1 MKMYQHCN
9 KEQRLM
15 KTYKT
20 EIVLND
26 VQKEKFL
33 RTIGACRFVYNLFLQ
48 KNKELY
54 EKNKDT
60 DLPKYMDNFE
70 FSKWLNNDFV
80 KNNPEYS
87 WIKEV
92 SSKSIRHTIDN
103 SNVAFRKFFKHE
115 SKFPRFK
122 KRDKNECSMYFVK
135 TDAKAKIK
143 CERHRIKI
151 PTLGWCKLKEFG
163 FIPINKTI
171 KSGAITKQA
180 GRFYVSVLVDENVE
194 GKPHNKND
202 GLGIDLGVKDFAI
215 LSDGTKYK
223 TLKQKKLNKRLLR
236 EQKALSRKYEAKK
249 KNKKEEATYKNIDKQ
264 KLRVQK
270 IYQRIANVRNDYQNK
285 VIAEIIKRE
294 PSFITIE
301 DLNVRGMMKNR
312 HLSKAIANQG
322 FAQFVS
328 KLKYKC
334 YLNGIELR
342 QVDRFYPSSKT
353 CCLCGQIKSDLKLS
367 DRVYRCDC
375 GNIIDRDYNAS
386 INLKNAREYKVI
398 A

>member
-1 MKMYQHCN
+1 M
-9 KEQRLM
+9 R
-15 KTYKT
+15 TYKT
-20 EIVLND
+20 EIILNSE
-26 VQKEKFL
+26 QEEKFL
-33 RTIGACRFVYNLFLQ
+33 RTIGTCRFVYNLFLQ

-60 DLPKYMDNFE
+60 DSPKYMDNYE
-70 FSKWLNNDFV
+70 FSKWLNNEFIP
-80 KNNPEYS
+80 NNPECS

-92 SSKSIRHTIDN
+92 SSKSIRHAIDN
-103 SNVAFRKFFKHE
+103 SNIAFRRFFKHE

-122 KRDKNECSMYFVK
+122 KRDRNECGMYFVR
-135 TDAKAKIK
+135 TNRNTKIK

-163 FIPINKTI
+163 FIPTNKPI
-171 KSGAITKQA
+171 KSGTITKQA
-180 GRFYVSVLVDENVE
+180 GRFYVSVLVDEEVE
-194 GKPHNKND
+194 IKQHNKGD
-202 GLGIDLGVKDFAI
+202 GLGIDLGVKDFAV

-223 TLKQKKLNKRLLR
+223 TLKQNKLTKRLLR
-236 EQKALSRKYEAKK
+236 EQKTLSRKYEAKK
-249 KNKKEEATYKNIDKQ
+249 QNKKEDATYKNIDKQ
-264 KLRVQK
+264 KLRVQRLH
-270 IYQRIANVRNDYQNK
+270 QRIANVRSDYQNK
-285 VIAEIIKRE
+285 IIAEIIRRE

-322 FAQFVS
+322 FSQFVN

-342 QVDRFYPSSKT
+342 QVDRFYASSKI
-353 CCLCGQIKSDLKLS
+353 CCVCGQIKSDLKLS

>member
-1 MKMYQHCN
+1 
-9 KEQRLM
+9 M

-26 VQKEKFL
+26 EQKEKFL
-33 RTIGACRFVYNLFLQ
+33 RTIGACRFVYNLFVQ

-60 DLPKYMDNFE
+60 NLPKYMDNFE
-70 FSKWLNNDFV
+70 FSKWLNNSFV

-92 SSKSIRHTIDN
+92 SSKSIRHTIDD
-103 SNVAFRKFFKHE
+103 SNVAFRKFFRHE
-115 SKFPRFK
+115 NKFPQFK
-122 KRDKNECSMYFVK
+122 KRDKNECGMYFVRESK
-135 TDAKAKIK
+135 NKNIK
-143 CERHRIKI
+143 CNRHRIKI

-163 FIPINKTI
+163 FIPTNKIIT
-171 KSGAITKQA
+171 SGTITKQA
-180 GRFYVSVLVDENVE
+180 GRFYVSVLVDEYVE
-194 GKPHNKND
+194 VKSRNKND
-202 GLGIDLGVKDFAI
+202 GLGIDLGVKDLVI

-223 TLKQKKLNKRLLR
+223 TLKQQKLNKRLLR
-236 EQKALSRKYEAKK
+236 EQKALSRKYETKK
-249 KNKKEEATYKNIDKQ
+249 TNNTEEATYKNIDKQ

-270 IYQRIANVRNDYQNK
+270 IYQRIANTRTDYQNK
-285 VIAEIIKRE
+285 IIAEIIKRE

-312 HLSKAIANQG
+312 YLSRAIANQG
-322 FAQFVS
+322 FFQFIS
-328 KLKYKC
+328 KLKHKC

-342 QVDRFYPSSKT
+342 QVDRFYPSSKI
-353 CCLCGQIKSDLKLS
+353 CCLCGQIKTDLKLS

-386 INLKNAREYKVI
+386 INLKNAGEYKVI

>member
-1 MKMYQHCN
+1 
-9 KEQRLM
+9 M

-20 EIVLND
+20 EIVLNFE
-26 VQKEKFL
+26 QKEKFIK
-33 RTIGACRFVYNLFLQ
+33 TIGTCRFIYNLFLQ

-60 DLPKYMDNFE
+60 DLPKYMNNYE
-70 FSKWLNNDFV
+70 FSKWLNNDFIP
-80 KNNPEYS
+80 NNPNFS

-92 SSKSIRHTIDN
+92 SSKSVRHTIDN
-103 SNVAFRKFFKHE
+103 SNIAFMRFFKGK

-122 KRDKNECSMYFVK
+122 KKDKNDCGMYFVK
-135 TDAKAKIK
+135 TDAKTVIR
-143 CERHRIKI
+143 CDRHRIKI

-163 FIPINKTI
+163 YIPTNKII
-171 KSGAITKQA
+171 KSGTITKLA
-180 GRFYVSVLVDENVE
+180 GRFYVSVLVDEEVKIQE
-194 GKPHNKND
+194 HNKND

-215 LSDGTKYK
+215 LSDNTKYK

-236 EQKALSRKYEAKK
+236 EQRKLSRKYEAKK
-249 KNKKEEATYKNIDKQ
+249 KNKKEGKTYKNIAKQ
-264 KLRVQK
+264 KLRVQR
-270 IYQRIANVRNDYQNK
+270 IHQRIANARNDYQNK
-285 VIAEIIKRE
+285 VITEIIKRE

-312 HLSKAIANQG
+312 HLVKAIANQG
-322 FAQFVS
+322 FNQFIN

-342 QVDRFYPSSKT
+342 QVDRFYASSKI
-353 CCLCGQIKSDLKLS
+353 CCLCGLVKKDLKLS
-367 DRVYRCDC
+367 DRVYKCDC

>member
-1 MKMYQHCN
+1 
-9 KEQRLM
+9 M

-20 EIVLND
+20 EIVLSD
-26 VQKEKFL
+26 EQKERFL
-33 RTIGACRFVYNLFLQ
+33 RTIGTCRFVYNLFLQ
-48 KNKELY
+48 TNKELY

-60 DLPKYMDNFE
+60 DLPKYMNNFE
-70 FSKWLNNDFV
+70 FSKWINNIFI

-92 SSKSIRHTIDN
+92 SSKSIRRTIDN
-103 SNVAFRKFFKHE
+103 ANVAYTRFFKHQ

-122 KRDKNECSMYFVK
+122 KRDKNECRMYFVK
-135 TDAKAKIK
+135 TDAKAKIRY
-143 CERHRIKI
+143 ERHRIKI

-163 FIPINKTI
+163 FIPTNKII
-171 KSGAITKQA
+171 KSGTITKQA
-180 GRFYVSVLVDENVE
+180 GRFYVSVRVE
-194 GKPHNKND
+194 EDIEIRQRNKND
-202 GLGIDLGVKDFAI
+202 GLGIDLGVKNFAV
-215 LSDGTKYK
+215 LSDGARYK
-223 TLKQKKLNKRLLR
+223 TLKQQKLNKRLVR
-236 EQKALSRKYEAKK
+236 EQKALSRKYKAKK
-249 KNKKEEATYKNIDKQ
+249 KNKKEGATHKNIEKQ

-270 IYQRIANVRNDYQNK
+270 IYQRIANTRHDYQNK

-312 HLSKAIANQG
+312 HLSRAIANQG
-322 FAQFVS
+322 FSQFVS

-353 CCLCGQIKSDLKLS
+353 CCLCGQIKNDLKLS

>member
-1 MKMYQHCN
+1 
-9 KEQRLM
+9 M

-20 EIVLND
+20 EIVLSD
-26 VQKEKFL
+26 KQKERFL
-33 RTIGACRFVYNLFLQ
+33 RTIGTCRFVYNLFLQ
-48 KNKELY
+48 TNKELY

-60 DLPKYMDNFE
+60 DLPKYMNNFE
-70 FSKWLNNDFV
+70 FSKWLNNIFI

-92 SSKSIRHTIDN
+92 SSKSIRCTIDN
-103 SNVAFRKFFKHE
+103 ANVAYTRFFKHQ

-122 KRDKNECSMYFVK
+122 KRDKNECRMYFVK
-135 TDAKAKIK
+135 TDAKAKIRY
-143 CERHRIKI
+143 ERHRIKI

-163 FIPINKTI
+163 FIPTNKII
-171 KSGAITKQA
+171 KSGTITKQA
-180 GRFYVSVLVDENVE
+180 GRFYVSVRVE
-194 GKPHNKND
+194 EDIEIRQRNKND
-202 GLGIDLGVKDFAI
+202 GLGIDLGVKNFAV
-215 LSDGTKYK
+215 LSDGARYK
-223 TLKQKKLNKRLLR
+223 TLKQQKLNKRLVR
-236 EQKALSRKYEAKK
+236 EQKALSRKYKAKK
-249 KNKKEEATYKNIDKQ
+249 KNKKEGATHKNIEKQ

-270 IYQRIANVRNDYQNK
+270 IYQRIANTRHDYQNK

-312 HLSKAIANQG
+312 HLSRAIANQG
-322 FAQFVS
+322 FSQFVS

-342 QVDRFYPSSKT
+342 QVDRFYPSSKI
-353 CCLCGQIKSDLKLS
+353 CCLCGQIKTDLKLS
-367 DRVYRCDC
+367 ERVYRCDC
-375 GNIIDRDYNAS
+375 GNTIDRDYNAS
-386 INLKNAREYKVI
+386 INLKNAGEYKVI

>member
-1 MKMYQHCN
+1 
-9 KEQRLM
+9 M

-20 EIVLND
+20 EIVLSD
-26 VQKEKFL
+26 EQKERFL
-33 RTIGACRFVYNLFLQ
+33 RTIGTCRFVYNLFLQ

-60 DLPKYMDNFE
+60 DLPKYMNNFE
-70 FSKWLNNDFV
+70 FSKWINNVFI

-92 SSKSIRHTIDN
+92 SSKSIRRTIDN
-103 SNVAFRKFFKHE
+103 ANVAYTRFFKHQ

-122 KRDKNECSMYFVK
+122 KRDKNECRMYFVK
-135 TDAKAKIK
+135 TDAKAKIRY
-143 CERHRIKI
+143 ERHRIKI

-163 FIPINKTI
+163 FIPTNKII
-171 KSGAITKQA
+171 KSGTITKQA
-180 GRFYVSVLVDENVE
+180 GRFYVSVRVE
-194 GKPHNKND
+194 EDIEIKQRNKND
-202 GLGIDLGVKDFAI
+202 GLGIDLGVKNFAV
-215 LSDGTKYK
+215 LSDGARYK
-223 TLKQKKLNKRLLR
+223 TLKQQKLNKRLVR
-236 EQKALSRKYEAKK
+236 EQKALSRKYKAKK
-249 KNKKEEATYKNIDKQ
+249 KTKKEGATHKNIEKQ

-270 IYQRIANVRNDYQNK
+270 IYQRISNTRNDYQNK
-285 VIAEIIKRE
+285 IIAEIIKRE

-312 HLSKAIANQG
+312 HLSRAIANQG
-322 FAQFVS
+322 FSQFVS

-353 CCLCGQIKSDLKLS
+353 CCLCGQIKTDLKLS

-386 INLKNAREYKVI
+386 INLKNAEEYKVI

>member
-1 MKMYQHCN
+1 
-9 KEQRLM
+9 M

-20 EIVLND
+20 EIILND
-26 VQKEKFL
+26 EQKGRFL
-33 RTIGACRFVYNLFLQ
+33 QTIGTCRFVYNLFLQ

-60 DLPKYMDNFE
+60 DLPKYINNFE
-70 FSKWLNNDFV
+70 FNKWVNNIFI
-80 KNNPEYS
+80 KNNPEYF

-92 SSKSIRHTIDN
+92 STKSVRRAIDN
-103 SNVAFRKFFKHE
+103 ANVAYKKFFKHE
-115 SKFPRFK
+115 SEFPRFK
-122 KRDKNECSMYFVK
+122 KRGKNDCNMYFVK

-151 PTLGWCKLKEFG
+151 PTLGWCKLKEYG
-163 FIPINKTI
+163 FIPTNKVI
-171 KSGAITKQA
+171 KSGTITQQA
-180 GRFYVSVLVDENVE
+180 GRFYVSVLVDEDIEV
-194 GKPHNKND
+194 KRYNKND
-202 GLGIDLGVKDFAI
+202 GLGIDLGVKTFAV
-215 LSDGTKYK
+215 LSDGTKYQ
-223 TLKQKKLNKRLLR
+223 TLKQQKLNKRLLR
-236 EQKALSRKYEAKK
+236 EQKTLSKKYEAKK
-249 KNKKEEATYKNIDKQ
+249 KNNKEGATCKNIDKQ

-270 IYQRIANVRNDYQNK
+270 LHQRITNTRNDYQNK

-386 INLKNAREYKVI
+386 INLKNARKYKII

>member
-1 MKMYQHCN
+1 
-9 KEQRLM
+9 M

-26 VQKEKFL
+26 EQTEKFL
-33 RTIGACRFVYNLFLQ
+33 RTIGTCRFVYNLFLQ

-54 EKNKDT
+54 EQNKDT

-80 KNNPEYS
+80 TNNPEYS

-103 SNVAFRKFFKHE
+103 ANVAYKRFFKHE
-115 SKFPRFK
+115 SNFPRFK
-122 KRDKNECSMYFVK
+122 KRGKNDCSMCFVK
-135 TDAKAKIK
+135 TDAKTKIQ

-163 FIPINKTI
+163 FIPINKII
-171 KSGAITKQA
+171 KSGTITKHA
-180 GRFYVSVLVDENVE
+180 GRFYISVLVDENLE
-194 GKPHNKND
+194 IRQRNNQND

-215 LSDGTKYK
+215 LSDGTKYQ
-223 TLKQKKLNKRLLR
+223 TLKQKKLDKRLLR
-236 EQKALSRKYEAKK
+236 EQKALSRKYKAKK
-249 KNKKEEATYKNIDKQ
+249 KNHKEGATHKNIDKQ

-270 IYQRIANVRNDYQNK
+270 IHQRIANTRNDYQNK
-285 VIAEIIKRE
+285 IIAEIIKRE

-312 HLSKAIANQG
+312 HLSRAIANQG
-322 FAQFVS
+322 FSQFVS

-342 QVDRFYPSSKT
+342 QVGRFYPSSKT
-353 CCLCGQIKSDLKLS
+353 CCLCGQIKNDLKLS

-375 GNIIDRDYNAS
+375 GNRIDRDYNAS

>member
-1 MKMYQHCN
+1 
-9 KEQRLM
+9 M

-20 EIVLND
+20 EIVLNFE
-26 VQKEKFL
+26 QKEKFIK
-33 RTIGACRFVYNLFLQ
+33 TIGTCRFIYNLFLQ

-60 DLPKYMDNFE
+60 DLPKYMNNYE
-70 FSKWLNNDFV
+70 FSKWLNNDFIP
-80 KNNPEYS
+80 NNPNFS

-92 SSKSIRHTIDN
+92 SSKSVRHTIDN
-103 SNVAFRKFFKHE
+103 SNIAFMRFFKGK

-122 KRDKNECSMYFVK
+122 KKDKNDCGMYFVK
-135 TDAKAKIK
+135 TDAKTVIR
-143 CERHRIKI
+143 CDRHRIKI

-163 FIPINKTI
+163 YIPTNKII
-171 KSGAITKQA
+171 KSGTITKLA
-180 GRFYVSVLVDENVE
+180 GRFYVSVFVDEEVKIQE
-194 GKPHNKND
+194 HNKND

-215 LSDGTKYK
+215 LSDNTKYK

-236 EQKALSRKYEAKK
+236 EQRKLSRKYEAKK
-249 KNKKEEATYKNIDKQ
+249 KNKKEGKTYKNIAKQ
-264 KLRVQK
+264 KLRVQR
-270 IYQRIANVRNDYQNK
+270 IHQRIANARNDYQNK
-285 VIAEIIKRE
+285 VITEIIKRE

-312 HLSKAIANQG
+312 HLVKAIANQG
-322 FAQFVS
+322 FNQFIN

-342 QVDRFYPSSKT
+342 QVDRFYASSKI
-353 CCLCGQIKSDLKLS
+353 CCLCGLVKKDLKLS
-367 DRVYRCDC
+367 DRVYKCDC

>member
-1 MKMYQHCN
+1 M
-9 KEQRLM
+9 R
-15 KTYKT
+15 TYKT
-20 EIVLND
+20 EIILNSE
-26 VQKEKFL
+26 QKEKFIK
-33 RTIGACRFVYNLFLQ
+33 TIGTCRFIYNLFLQ

-60 DLPKYMDNFE
+60 DLPKYMNNYE

-80 KNNPEYS
+80 PNNPTFS

-103 SNVAFRKFFKHE
+103 SNIAFRKFFKHE
-115 SKFPRFK
+115 SKFPKFK
-122 KRDKNECSMYFVK
+122 KKNKNECGMYFVK
-135 TDAKAKIK
+135 TDAKTTIK
-143 CERHRIKI
+143 CNRHRIKI

-163 FIPINKTI
+163 YIPTNKII
-171 KSGAITKQA
+171 KSGTITKQA
-180 GRFYVSVLVDENVE
+180 GRFYVSVLVDEKIKTQE
-194 GKPHNKND
+194 HNKSE

-215 LSDGTKYK
+215 LSDNTKYK

-236 EQKALSRKYEAKK
+236 EQRKLSRKYEAKK
-249 KNKKEEATYKNIDKQ
+249 KKKNKKEEHTNYKNIEKQ

-270 IYQRIANVRNDYQNK
+270 IHQRISNTRNDYQNK
-285 VIAEIIKRE
+285 IICEIIKRE

-322 FAQFVS
+322 FNQFIN
-328 KLKYKC
+328 KLTYKC
-334 YLNGIELR
+334 ILNGIELR
-342 QVDRFYPSSKT
+342 QVDRFYASSKI
-353 CCLCGQIKSDLKLS
+353 CCKCGMIKKDLKLR
-367 DRVYRCDC
+367 DRVYKCDC

-386 INLKNAREYKVI
+386 INLKNAKKYKVI

>member
-1 MKMYQHCN
+1 
-9 KEQRLM
+9 M

-20 EIVLND
+20 EIVLSD
-26 VQKEKFL
+26 EQKERFL
-33 RTIGACRFVYNLFLQ
+33 RTIGTCRFVYNLFLQ
-48 KNKELY
+48 TNKELY

-60 DLPKYMDNFE
+60 DLPKYMNNFE
-70 FSKWLNNDFV
+70 FSKWINNVFI

-92 SSKSIRHTIDN
+92 SSKSIRRTIDN
-103 SNVAFRKFFKHE
+103 ANVAYTRFFKHQ

-122 KRDKNECSMYFVK
+122 KRDKNECRMYFVK
-135 TDAKAKIK
+135 TDAKAKIRY
-143 CERHRIKI
+143 ERHRIKI

-163 FIPINKTI
+163 FIPTNKII
-171 KSGAITKQA
+171 KSGTIIKQA
-180 GRFYVSVLVDENVE
+180 GRFYVSVRVE
-194 GKPHNKND
+194 EDIEIRQRNKND
-202 GLGIDLGVKDFAI
+202 GLGIDLGVKNFAV
-215 LSDGTKYK
+215 LSDGARYK
-223 TLKQKKLNKRLLR
+223 TLKQQKLNKRLVR
-236 EQKALSRKYEAKK
+236 EQKALSRKYKAKK
-249 KNKKEEATYKNIDKQ
+249 KNKKEGATHKNIEKQ

-270 IYQRIANVRNDYQNK
+270 IYQRIANTKNDYQNK
-285 VIAEIIKRE
+285 IIAEIIKRE

-312 HLSKAIANQG
+312 HLSRAIANQG
-322 FAQFVS
+322 FTQFIS

-334 YLNGIELR
+334 YPNGIELR
-342 QVDRFYPSSKT
+342 QVDRFYPSSKI
-353 CCLCGQIKSDLKLS
+353 CCLCGQIKTDLKLS

-386 INLKNAREYKVI
+386 INLKNAEEYKVI

>member
-9 KEQRLM
+9 KGQRLM

-26 VQKEKFL
+26 EQKEKFL
-33 RTIGACRFVYNLFLQ
+33 RTIGTCRFVYNLFLQ

-103 SNVAFRKFFKHE
+103 SNVAFRKFFRHE

-122 KRDKNECSMYFVK
+122 KRDKNECGMYFVR
-135 TDAKAKIK
+135 TDAKTKIK

-163 FIPINKTI
+163 FIPTNKAI
-171 KSGAITKQA
+171 KSGTITKQA
-180 GRFYVSVLVDENVE
+180 GRFYVSVLVHEDVE
-194 GKPHNKND
+194 VKPHNKND
-202 GLGIDLGVKDFAI
+202 GLGIDLGVKDLAI

-249 KNKKEEATYKNIDKQ
+249 KNKKEATYKNIDKQ

-270 IYQRIANVRNDYQNK
+270 IHQRIANVRSDYQSK
-285 VIAEIIKRE
+285 IIAEIIKRE

-353 CCLCGQIKSDLKLS
+353 CCLCGQIKRDLKLS